1 MIGKCSRSCTKNAI
15 AQLNCIYYCGAFV
28 AICVYMAFIPF
39 SQAHYSCSILFSCA
53 HQRVR
58 SRCNGLYKDSLC
70 HRFCRAHYHLQCGL
84 VDAQQKP
91 SVYLV
96 CHTWRNILMCSSTGK
111 ALLSVPLSVLSFK
124 YRGIWATYIHFS
136 TTTKTIYEW

>member
-1 MIGKCSRSCTKNAI
+1 MLEKLHEKCNRTAKLYLLL
-15 AQLNCIYYCGAFV
+15 QCIRCDLRIYGF
-28 AICVYMAFIPF
+28 F
-39 SQAHYSCSILFSCA
+39 SLFSLHIILA
-53 HQRVR
+53 AFYFHART
-58 SRCNGLYKDSLC
+58 SE
-70 HRFCRAHYHLQCGL
+70 CGL
-84 VDAQQKP
+84 DVMVYTKTHFVIGFAEHTTICNVDAQQKP

-96 CHTWRNILMCSSTGK
+96 CHTWRNILMCSSTGR